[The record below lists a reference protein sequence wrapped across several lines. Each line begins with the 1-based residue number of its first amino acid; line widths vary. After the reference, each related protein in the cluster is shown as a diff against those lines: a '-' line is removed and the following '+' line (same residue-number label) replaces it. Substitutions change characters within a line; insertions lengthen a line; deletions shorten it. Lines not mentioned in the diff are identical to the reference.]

1 MGVKLFLICV
11 LGLGCFLGQAAVPV
25 EGIVYFKEGSSI
37 GFSGNDR
44 VYIPKRGR
52 DVKVFRNLFTRDKQ
66 KEIYPIEGIDS
77 IVCWHPRTPE
87 HRRKFI
93 PAESIGWYWLYFST
107 PHICAYVYSG
117 RGYGIAS
124 NGGIQVY
131 QRKRIFGRSQVV
143 YYLRK
148 SGDTAYYSLGRVK
161 PRTGNAFRERICRY
175 VADDA
180 ALCAR
185 IRNSDTWRDKTVLML
200 RDYHI
205 GNQP

>member
-1 MGVKLFLICV
+1 MS
-11 LGLGCFLGQAAVPV
+11 
-25 EGIVYFKEGSSI
+25 E
-37 GFSGNDR
+37 
-44 VYIPKRGR
+44 KR
-52 DVKVFRNLFTRDKQ
+52 RDK
-66 KEIYPIEGIDS
+66 KNRILRNG
-77 IVCWHPRTPE
+77 
-87 HRRKFI
+87 
-93 PAESIGWYWLYFST
+93 ESQRADGRY
-107 PHICAYVYSG
+107 AYVYVDGNGKQKFLYSWKLESTDKLPQG
-117 RGYGIAS
+117 KRDCVALREKIKALKKDLENGIAS

-131 QRKRIFGRSQVV
+131 QRKRIFGHSQVV

-161 PRTGNAFRERICRY
+161 PRTGNAFRERICCY